1 MESRLVSQNKK
12 TAQQKKQNTNALATL
27 EEVAGQSRSKFVAAT
42 AMVWLLD
49 KIGIRHEPSYDE
61 GYEHGFE
68 KGRMILEIKDTRD
81 KKPKTTMVDDFLF
94 DAWKLKIPPDVKTRM
109 IRDVEQKLPEKK
121 QPNLNQWQMIFS
133 DSPATNVVAGA
144 GSGKSTTLVLR
155 ILLLHHYLGF
165 ELDCMTVVTFT
176 KMSQIDFAEKV
187 VEIFSLWNVP
197 HDKDQIGKKVVRTFH
212 SKILDFIREY
222 SGMEGVKAFEFCREK
237 VPTDEEEESIDINPF
252 DAVKT
257 GGYQRQL
264 LSAAYTTV
272 YRRSHDFRV
281 YIEQLYRNS
290 LVQERLSKDDPQVKD
305 SIIHIKKI
313 SDRDHDVAK
322 TIENAWRKAGKWP
335 IPGITAQMETITV
348 AKKPFVIHGRV
359 GTTGQAV
366 VLSPQKYPGL
376 DFTRHGAASNIRYEF
391 ADKWAV
397 FQVYCQEEVIKLNA
411 ENDGTQYIAW
421 LAQKATT
428 APGFNHQLPGDIKT
442 QELLDSFLSIGSF
455 IENLG
460 LDVSQ
465 TVGKLNYQKESID
478 RAYFD
483 ALSEFWIEFDAHLD
497 RQIPRVMTFNK
508 MFALFGERN
517 PNNLKGISSGL
528 LRSMSHLMIDEFQD
542 ISPQIVSWLRATFR
556 EIRLRGN
563 DLHEDHTAK
572 HSSLLCVGDDWQ
584 SIYGWRGSS
593 PLFFINFKDEF
604 KASRY
609 CSVMMRENYRSH
621 QHVIDAA
628 ELMVANVTSVE
639 GKKAIASGP
648 SAGNIRPVVIL
659 DRDDAALQASA
670 IEMYSAG
677 KSVMVICRSRSNRDA
692 LGDALSKL
700 RQVDNKLSEKK
711 RRLSILTYHG
721 SKGLEADAVY
731 LVGDCIH
738 LANSPSKN
746 QIYLIAGMGKDG
758 DQVPYDTAQKE
769 EILRLAYV
777 AITRAAEHCHWYID
791 PDKKSGSN
799 KPRAS
804 SRIGKN
810 KKFFDDRRKVSVAMT
825 AK

>member
-1 MESRLVSQNKK
+1 
-12 TAQQKKQNTNALATL
+12 
-27 EEVAGQSRSKFVAAT
+27 
-42 AMVWLLD
+42 
-49 KIGIRHEPSYDE
+49 
-61 GYEHGFE
+61 
-68 KGRMILEIKDTRD
+68 
-81 KKPKTTMVDDFLF
+81 
-94 DAWKLKIPPDVKTRM
+94 
-109 IRDVEQKLPEKK
+109 
-121 QPNLNQWQMIFS
+121 
-133 DSPATNVVAGA
+133 
-144 GSGKSTTLVLR
+144 
-155 ILLLHHYLGF
+155 
-165 ELDCMTVVTFT
+165 
-176 KMSQIDFAEKV
+176 
-187 VEIFSLWNVP
+187 
-197 HDKDQIGKKVVRTFH
+197 
-212 SKILDFIREY
+212 
-222 SGMEGVKAFEFCREK
+222 
-237 VPTDEEEESIDINPF
+237 
-252 DAVKT
+252 
-257 GGYQRQL
+257 
-264 LSAAYTTV
+264 
-272 YRRSHDFRV
+272 
-281 YIEQLYRNS
+281 
-290 LVQERLSKDDPQVKD
+290 
-305 SIIHIKKI
+305 
-313 SDRDHDVAK
+313 
-322 TIENAWRKAGKWP
+322 
-335 IPGITAQMETITV
+335 
-348 AKKPFVIHGRV
+348 
-359 GTTGQAV
+359 
-366 VLSPQKYPGL
+366 
-376 DFTRHGAASNIRYEF
+376 
-391 ADKWAV
+391 
-397 FQVYCQEEVIKLNA
+397 VYCQEEVIKLNA